1 MINNISKFAS
11 LFYYNNVG
19 SMEKIYSNYQ
29 EQTEFNKVCP
39 KTINFLLSY
48 SQALFEFEYEDL
60 SFETFLN

>member
-1 MINNISKFAS
+1 
-11 LFYYNNVG
+11 
-19 SMEKIYSNYQ
+19 MEKIYSNYQ

-48 SQALFEFEYEDL
+48 SQALYEIEYKEL